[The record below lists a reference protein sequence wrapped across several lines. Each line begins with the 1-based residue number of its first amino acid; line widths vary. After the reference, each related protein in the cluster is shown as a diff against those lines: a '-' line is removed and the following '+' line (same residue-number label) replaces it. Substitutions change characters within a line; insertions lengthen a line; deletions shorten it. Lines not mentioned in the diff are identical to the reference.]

1 MTSPA
6 TFDRAVVPR
15 RNLVQDTGIVLSRE
29 LKPVL
34 RDPFS
39 VVFSMIQPL
48 FFLALFAPLLSSVT
62 GLGAGSSLQWFVPGI
77 VVMSCLFGASMTG
90 SNLLLEMQ
98 TGSHE
103 RTLVTPL
110 SRSSLLLGRALK
122 EILPVIVQAIIV
134 VAVVSPFSFEV
145 HPVGIVVGLLML
157 SLFCVGLGSL
167 SYALALAT
175 RGQDWIFWTVQ
186 QTFLFPVLLLAGML
200 LPVEAGPGWLR
211 TLSKANPLTYIVD
224 AERSLFAGSFDAGL
238 LLQGTLAAAL
248 VCALGLWVGLRSMA
262 KAD

>member
-1 MTSPA
+1 MSTAATLTRETS
-6 TFDRAVVPR
+6 
-15 RNLVQDTGIVLSRE
+15 LVLGRE

-48 FFLALFAPLLSSVT
+48 FFLALFAPLLTSVS
-62 GLGAGSSLQWFVPGI
+62 GLGQGSSLQWFVPGI

-90 SNLLLEMQ
+90 SNLLMEMQ

-122 EILPVIVQAIIV
+122 EIVPVVVQAVIV
-134 VAVVSPFSFEV
+134 VAVVAPFSFEV
-145 HPVGIVVGLLML
+145 HPLGIVVGLLML
-157 SLFCVGLGSL
+157 SVFCVGLGSL

-200 LPVEAGPGWLR
+200 LPVDAGPGWLQA
-211 TLSKANPLTYIVD
+211 LSKANPLTYVVD
-224 AERSLFAGSFDAGL
+224 AMRSLFAGAFDASL
-238 LLQGTLAAAL
+238 VAQGTLAAL
-248 VCALGLWVGLRSMA
+248 VVCALGLAVGLRSMRA
-262 KAD
+262 AD